1 MHIFA
6 HVIPAH
12 KVDVKDYVMAD
23 NNIGT
28 LFHFTRNKKTLE
40 KILKEGF
47 RITYCKESFG
57 SSFLGIPMVSFCDI
71 PLSRTDQHKKDYGI
85 YAIGLDKDLLLANG
99 NITYLNPV
107 IYCHSNI
114 LANSLISYKEEY
126 KRIQSDI
133 EERTL
138 KNDQHP
144 NVMIDT
150 RGSVGATLGML
161 SKSMKVKR
169 LSNSILGFTKPY
181 SGIVKKR
188 NVTFY
193 NEREWRFVIPE
204 ETIIDGVP
212 CKWLDEG
219 EYDKWR
225 GDYKHPKKMFNTILP
240 IDARY
245 VTHLIVN
252 QENSIP
258 SFIDYIWKSKHLFG
272 NPSDDEQKRMLI
284 SRITSFQRI
293 KRDF

>member
-1 MHIFA
+1 
-6 HVIPAH
+6 
-12 KVDVKDYVMAD
+12 MAD

-57 SSFLGIPMVSFCDI
+57 NSFLGIPMVSFCDI

-85 YAIGLDKDLLLANG
+85 YAIGLDKDLLLANKD
-99 NITYLNPV
+99 ITYLNPV
-107 IYCHSNI
+107 IYCHSDI
-114 LANSLISYKEEY
+114 LANSLISYKQEY
-126 KRIQSDI
+126 EMIQSNI
-133 EERTL
+133 EKRTL
-138 KNDQHP
+138 KNSQYP

-150 RGSVGATLGML
+150 SDSIGTTLGML
-161 SKSMKVKR
+161 SKSSQVKH

-188 NVTFY
+188 NVTFF

-204 ETIIDGVP
+204 EMIIDNVP
-212 CKWLDEG
+212 CRWLNEN
-219 EYDKWR
+219 EYNQWR
-225 GDYKHPKKMFNTILP
+225 GDSKQPKKLFNTILP
-240 IDARY
+240 IGASY

-258 SFIDYIWKSKHLFG
+258 SLIDYIWKSKYLFG
-272 NPSDDEQKRMLI
+272 DTVEDEQKRMLI

>member
-1 MHIFA
+1 
-6 HVIPAH
+6 
-12 KVDVKDYVMAD
+12 MAD

-57 SSFLGIPMVSFCDI
+57 NSFLGIPMVSFCDI

-85 YAIGLDKDLLLANG
+85 YAIGLDKDRLLANK
-99 NITYLNPV
+99 NISYLNPV

-114 LANSLISYKEEY
+114 LANSLTSHKEEHE
-126 KRIQSDI
+126 KLQSDI
-133 EERTL
+133 ANRTR
-138 KNDQHP
+138 KSDEHP

-150 RGSVGATLGML
+150 SGSIGATLGML
-161 SKSMKVKR
+161 SKSMRVKH

-188 NVTFY
+188 DVTFY

-204 ETIIDGVP
+204 GTVIDDTP
-212 CKWLDEG
+212 CKWLNEN
-219 EYDKWR
+219 EYDQWR
-225 GDYKHPKKMFNTILP
+225 GDYKKPKKLFNTVLP
-240 IDARY
+240 IDSSY

-258 SFIDYIWKSKHLFG
+258 SLINYIWKSKYLLG
-272 NPSDDEQKRMLI
+272 VTIEDEQKRMLI